1 MDFEWI
7 GDPISVNE
15 AARQLTSKTR
25 TFYKTCKYL
34 GTEYN
39 IGDHVLIANSEADD
53 PESFR
58 HCYVASL
65 VYMYEMKSNKKDPF
79 RAQVQ
84 WYSRVEQL
92 SKNLRKDGVHPP
104 LDDAWELVHEGQRY
118 KGDVSIETI
127 FDKCSVLICEENE
140 VPRGVGKQKKLCTF
154 FCRFALGPKNSR
166 DLVSVKESLTKQ
178 LADMTA
184 KTLVDSFS
192 AINQS
197 DKEPTT
203 PRRISTRSRKMS
215 ENDNTDSSVHPELI
229 NTPRSST
236 RNRQPSRQLDNGK
249 NESCIPS
256 ASINTPRSS
265 RRNRQPL
272 LLVDSEDDESSVH
285 TGPINTPR
293 SSKRIKQPPRCLDET
308 LPSPLKNSTFSISSN
323 KTKELCIVIQR
334 CKVTPNK
341 EISAVELD
349 QASKVKARK
358 KLDLETPV
366 TPTKAVEQKTPKK
379 PKRAGSVTPG
389 STQKKRL
396 RLTPAISSRSGN
408 LTEPTSPLGEIR
420 RRLHVAAVPQT
431 LPCREDEFD
440 HIYNYVEGKLADG
453 IGGCMYISGV
463 PGTGKT
469 ATVSEVIR
477 VLKESQTEGDLPD
490 FKLIEVNGMKLTA
503 PQQIYVQIW
512 NQLTGSKVTADKAAK
527 LLHAKFSTNGPRHR
541 PTVLIVDELDLL
553 WTRQQDVLYNIF
565 EWPNRPKAQLTVLAI
580 ANTMDLP
587 ERLLMN
593 RVSSR
598 MGLTRLTFQPYKV
611 KQLQTIIS
619 SRLENLVYFEP
630 EAVEFIARKVSA
642 ASGDARRALDI
653 SRRAAELAEK
663 GSHNISSPTK
673 SPPKRGAHP
682 SKSTV
687 TMQHVQAAIEEMFSS
702 PKLLAIQACSLH
714 EQLFLNALVQEF
726 NRTGVE
732 ESVFDQVIR
741 QHYTLC
747 DLEGMSRPN
756 VSELLSVCASLC
768 SSRLILSEH
777 GRNDIRQKLR
787 LNIGIDDVSYALK
800 CL

>member
-1 MDFEWI
+1 MIILFLK
-7 GDPISVNE
+7 V
-15 AARQLTSKTR
+15 
-25 TFYKTCKYL
+25 
-34 GTEYN
+34 
-39 IGDHVLIANSEADD
+39 
-53 PESFR
+53 
-58 HCYVASL
+58 
-65 VYMYEMKSNKKDPF
+65 
-79 RAQVQ
+79 
-84 WYSRVEQL
+84 VE
-92 SKNLRKDGVHPP
+92 
-104 LDDAWELVHEGQRY
+104 E
-118 KGDVSIETI
+118 
-127 FDKCSVLICEENE
+127 
-140 VPRGVGKQKKLCTF
+140 
-154 FCRFALGPKNSR
+154 
-166 DLVSVKESLTKQ
+166 
-178 LADMTA
+178 
-184 KTLVDSFS
+184 
-192 AINQS
+192 
-197 DKEPTT
+197 
-203 PRRISTRSRKMS
+203 
-215 ENDNTDSSVHPELI
+215 
-229 NTPRSST
+229 
-236 RNRQPSRQLDNGK
+236 
-249 NESCIPS
+249 
-256 ASINTPRSS
+256 
-265 RRNRQPL
+265 
-272 LLVDSEDDESSVH
+272 
-285 TGPINTPR
+285 
-293 SSKRIKQPPRCLDET
+293 
-308 LPSPLKNSTFSISSN
+308 
-323 KTKELCIVIQR
+323 
-334 CKVTPNK
+334 
-341 EISAVELD
+341 
-349 QASKVKARK
+349 
-358 KLDLETPV
+358 
-366 TPTKAVEQKTPKK
+366 KTPKK
-379 PKRAGSVTPG
+379 PKRTGSATPG

-396 RLTPAISSRSGN
+396 RLTPAISSRSCKVAD
-408 LTEPTSPLGEIR
+408 PTSPLGEIR

-431 LPCREDEFD
+431 LPCREDEFNQ
-440 HIYNYVEGKLADG
+440 IFSYVEGKLSDG

-469 ATVSEVIR
+469 ATVNEVIR
-477 VLKESQTEGDLPD
+477 MLRESQTEGDLPD

-512 NQLTGSKVTADKAAK
+512 DQLTGSKVTADKAAK

-619 SRLENLVYFEP
+619 SRLENLVSFEP

-663 GSHNISSPTK
+663 GGHTNSSPTK
-673 SPPKRGAHP
+673 SPSKRGAQ
-682 SKSTV
+682 SSRSTV
-687 TMQHVQAAIEEMFSS
+687 MMQHVQTAIEEMFSS

-732 ESVFDQVIR
+732 ESFFDQVIR

-777 GRNDIRQKLR
+777 GRNDIRQKVR
-787 LNIGIDDVSYALK
+787 LNIGIDDVTYALK
-800 CL
+800 CI